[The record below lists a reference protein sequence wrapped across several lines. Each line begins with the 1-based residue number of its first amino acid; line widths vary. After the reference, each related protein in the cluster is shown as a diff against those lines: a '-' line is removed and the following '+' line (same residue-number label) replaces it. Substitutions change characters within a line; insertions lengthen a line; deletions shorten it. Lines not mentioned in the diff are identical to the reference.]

1 MATTESDAVEREVR
15 IDASPE
21 DIFPFFIDAA
31 KMVRWQGRSVSLDA
45 RPGGVYR
52 VDVNG
57 TNIARGE
64 YVEVTP
70 NSRVVFSWGWEGEDS
85 AVPPGSSRVE
95 ITLTPDGDGTIVR
108 LRHTGLPED
117 QRDAHLE
124 GWTHYMDRLAV
135 AGAGGD
141 PGPDPWAAS
150 GE

>member
-31 KMVRWQGRSVSLDA
+31 KMVRWQGRSVSLDP
-45 RPGGVYR
+45 RSGGVYR

-124 GWTHYMDRLAV
+124 GWTHYIDRLAV